1 MAQVSVIIPMY
12 NNGATIGRAIKSVLR
27 QTVQDF
33 EIIVC
38 DDFSS
43 DNSVNIVQNIND
55 ARIRLIKSETH
66 TNANVCRNR
75 AIMAATGLY
84 VAFLDAD
91 DWWAENHLARMLN
104 LLHESGADGA
114 YGVPMFPDD
123 ATSPVYVRRRPGESM
138 IDYLLRA
145 PYNAQTSTLVLK
157 TNTVRAVMFDE
168 TLLRHQDYDFLCRY
182 DKKFRLVGDAV
193 PSVFYAITPKKFN
206 PELMKS
212 CITCMERHS
221 GDITR
226 HAGVVGY
233 ATAMLRLCKNDEDRR
248 FFIRMREKY
257 SRNLINVIEIDS
269 HNLGLQSG
277 IERYIN
283 ILDAYLPPNVNIFK
297 IIFYQGPNIREIRIR
312 HIPGEL
318 QVFHPIGIPIAT
330 LVGLAMSMA
339 GPILDDMDNLIVKCN
354 CLGTESMALA
364 VRARVHCR
372 LVGVLHCLPH
382 RSARNAAAR
391 QKNPNA
397 AIFPQINSWR
407 AFDHI
412 ILVCDTG
419 REWLAGVKNKLPYTV
434 IRNGIPPVQAA
445 QPHDDGVFRFI
456 FPGGFASHK
465 GFDKIIPAIRMVAA
479 KYKIQV
485 IVMGGGT
492 VPEKDIT
499 DLPIIRTGLLN
510 DDAAVNECWGNAD
523 CALFASVSE
532 ACSFAGIEAMAHNL
546 PIVSTTAVGLV
557 EMFGRGA
564 LFVKM
569 SPTGEIDAAEYAAAM
584 MRIIENKSLRVKLGA
599 VAYARY
605 LAHYTAHRMTRET
618 YKLYKKLLSI

>member
-1 MAQVSVIIPMY
+1 MY

-27 QTVQDF
+27 QSVQDF

-43 DNSVNIVQNIND
+43 DNSIQVVQHVDD
-55 ARIRLIKSETH
+55 ARIRLIKHDRH

-75 AIMAATGLY
+75 AIMDATGEF

-91 DWWAENHLARMLN
+91 DWWAENHLARMIS
-104 LLHESGADGA
+104 LLQETDADGA

-123 ATSPVYVRRRPGESM
+123 ATPPLYVHRRNGETM

-157 TNTVRAVMFDE
+157 TNTARAVLFDE

-182 DKKFRLVGDAV
+182 DKKFRLVGDTV
-193 PSVFYAITPKKFN
+193 PSVFYTITPKKFN
-206 PELMKS
+206 QELVKS
-212 CITCMERHS
+212 CIACMERHR
-221 GDITR
+221 GDIR
-226 HAGVVGY
+226 RYAGAAGY
-233 ATAMLRLCKNDEDRR
+233 ATAMLRLCTNDQDRKY
-248 FFIRMREKY
+248 FIQMREKY

-269 HNLGLQSG
+269 RNLGMQSG
-277 IERYIN
+277 IERYLN
-283 ILDAYLPPNVNIFK
+283 ILDELAPSNIGIFK

-318 QVFHPIGIPIAT
+318 QVLHPLGVPVAT
-330 LVGLAMSMA
+330 LVGLVMTMA
-339 GPILDDMDNLIVKCN
+339 GPIVDNMENLIVKCN
-354 CLGTESMALA
+354 CLGTEAMALA
-364 VRARVHCR
+364 IRTRVHCR
-372 LVGVLHCLPH
+372 LVGVLHCVPH

-391 QKNPNA
+391 QRNPRA
-397 AIFPQINSWR
+397 AVFPQINAWR
-407 AFDHI
+407 AFDYI
-412 ILVCDTG
+412 ILVCDAG

-434 IRNGIPPVQAA
+434 IHNGITPVQSAR
-445 QPHDDGVFRFI
+445 PHNDGVFRFV
-456 FPGGFASHK
+456 FPGGFAPHK
-465 GFDKIIPAIRMVAA
+465 GFDKIIPAIRMVAQ
-479 KYKIQV
+479 KYNIQV
-485 IVMGGGT
+485 VVMGGG
-492 VPEKDIT
+492 VAPDKDIA
-499 DLPIIRTGLLN
+499 DLPIICTGLLK
-510 DDAAVNECWGNAD
+510 DDAVLNECWCNAD

-546 PIVSTTAVGLV
+546 PIVSTAAAGLV

-569 SPTGEIDAAEYAAAM
+569 SPTGEIDTTEYANAM
-584 MRIIENKSLRVKLGA
+584 MRIIENKALRVKLGA

-605 LAHYTAHRMTRET
+605 LAQYTARRMTRKT
-618 YKLYKKLLSI
+618 WRLYKQLLSV